1 MHGNW
6 PIGRS
11 FGQLGGDAGWEE
23 AAGGWKVA
31 AAAWDVAEAGK
42 EEARR
47 WVWREQRRVLQHTA
61 KSREKQRCRTKNILM
76 RPKFDFVE
84 VIY

>member
-1 MHGNW
+1 MIMHGNW

-11 FGQLGGDAGWEE
+11 FGQLGGE

-31 AAAWDVAEAGK
+31 AAAGDVA

-47 WVWREQRRVLQHTA
+47 WVWRERRRVLRHAA
-61 KSREKQRCRTKNILM
+61 KSQEKKMPHKKESLWDQ
-76 RPKFDFVE
+76 KFDFLE
-84 VIY
+84 VIN